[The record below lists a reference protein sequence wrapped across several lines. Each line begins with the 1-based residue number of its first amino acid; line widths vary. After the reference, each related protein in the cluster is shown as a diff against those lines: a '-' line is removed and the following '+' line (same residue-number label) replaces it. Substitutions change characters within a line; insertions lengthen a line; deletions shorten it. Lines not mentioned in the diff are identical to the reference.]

1 MLFVWI
7 DASHLLNN
15 LIEAGSLSRVLP
27 QVKFMEANYEVSS
40 KSSTETYSAT
50 SLIQDLILVTSYL
63 CSNVFESSR
72 NIDSAASVSSDA
84 SVASAKSHSR
94 GNSVTAT
101 LIALAPFWAI
111 ASLITQMKEH
121 PSDSLVLKSALSML
135 LCTPLTVSAATEM
148 SENCLTR
155 LTATENHFLSSM
167 AANASG
173 VPQFSHQYLHQ
184 QLHVLQQQYQDCLF
198 LRLTARLRQ
207 SLRTHLSH
215 PLVFALVLSMSLRND
230 VAVKALMA
238 MTTAPEKLPFF
249 EKVLSRSDE
258 NSLDLI
264 TSIVTS
270 APKLVLRP
278 DSSSQHTTPLIY
290 AVAHRSVVSGES
302 YESVLSSQDF
312 VQSIVQILTD
322 YVPSSVT
329 ISNHKGMYPLHF
341 AARRG
346 YSSVMLYL
354 ASRFGSFSLSL
365 LDNAGK
371 YPLHHALLSS
381 HMHKEDDI
389 VALASLSPQLL
400 DESHSTLYDAP
411 QSGSIAFKLLHY
423 AKKVSPRLFERLSD
437 VLSQWQEEQRSM
449 LYPIPSLLAYTSV
462 LDGSSS
468 ASATSSIPASSSLS
482 SDDEEDEDDDEED
495 GETPMPSS
503 SSKPT
508 SSSAASIAASSLH
521 FFAQS
526 LLMLQHASPA
536 QYESD
541 SNDTSDFISPVA
553 ATKQPAASRKRSR
566 TESDDNNKT
575 TTHTS
580 SHQKKHRRSLV
591 PSSESMDHGDG
602 LTSGDSSVVSALS
615 P

>member
-1 MLFVWI
+1 MVFLWI
-7 DASHLLNN
+7 DSSHLLNN
-15 LIEAGSLSRVLP
+15 LVEAGSLSRVLP

-63 CSNVFESSR
+63 CSNVLESSR

-111 ASLITQMKEH
+111 ASLVTQIKENT
-121 PSDSLVLKSALSML
+121 SDSLVLKSALSML
-135 LCTPLTVSAATEM
+135 LCTPLTVAAATEM
-148 SENCLTR
+148 SENCLAR
-155 LTATENHFLSSM
+155 LTATENQFLSAM
-167 AANASG
+167 VNASG

-184 QLHVLQQQYQDCLF
+184 QLHVLQQQHQDSLL

-215 PLVFALVLSMSLRND
+215 PLLFALVLSMSLRND
-230 VAVKALMA
+230 LAVKAQMA
-238 MTTAPEKLPFF
+238 MTTAPDKLPFF
-249 EKVLSRSDE
+249 EKVLNRSDE
-258 NSLDLI
+258 NSLDLVV
-264 TSIVTS
+264 SIVTS

-278 DSSSQHTTPLIY
+278 DSSSQHNTPLIY
-290 AVAHRSVVSGES
+290 VVAHRSVISGES
-302 YESVLSSQDF
+302 HESVLSSQGF
-312 VQSIVQILTD
+312 VQGIVQILTD

-400 DESHSTLYDAP
+400 DESHSALYDAP
-411 QSGSIAFKLLHY
+411 QSGDIAFKLLHY
-423 AKKVSPRLFERLSD
+423 AKKISPRLFDRLTD
-437 VLSQWQEEQRSM
+437 VLGQWQEEQRSM
-449 LYPIPSLLAYTSV
+449 QYPIPSLLAYTSL

-468 ASATSSIPASSSLS
+468 ASATSSMPASSSSLS
-482 SDDEEDEDDDEED
+482 SDEEDEYDGEEED
-495 GETPMPSS
+495 EAAMPSTS
-503 SSKPT
+503 TLRRST
-508 SSSAASIAASSLH
+508 SSTASIAASSLH

-536 QYESD
+536 QYASD
-541 SNDTSDFISPVA
+541 SNDTSDIV
-553 ATKQPAASRKRSR
+553 ASRKRSR
-566 TESDDNNKT
+566 TESDHDHNDNNNNT
-575 TTHTS
+575 TS
-580 SHQKKHRRSLV
+580 GSHQKKHRPSLV

-602 LTSGDSSVVSALS
+602 LTSGDCSVASALS

>member
-1 MLFVWI
+1 MWI
-7 DASHLLNN
+7 DASHMLNN

-84 SVASAKSHSR
+84 SAASAKSHSR

-111 ASLITQMKEH
+111 ASLITQIKEN

-135 LCTPLTVSAATEM
+135 LCTPLTVAAATEM
-148 SENCLTR
+148 SENCLAR
-155 LTATENHFLSSM
+155 LTATENQFLGAM
-167 AANASG
+167 AANAGG
-173 VPQFSHQYLHQ
+173 VPQLAHQYLHQ
-184 QLHVLQQQYQDCLF
+184 QLHVLQQQHQGSLL

-207 SLRTHLSH
+207 SLRTHLSQ
-215 PLVFALVLSMSLRND
+215 PLLFALVLSMSLRND
-230 VAVKALMA
+230 LAVKAQMA
-238 MTTAPEKLPFF
+238 MTTAPDKLPFF
-249 EKVLSRSDE
+249 EKVLNRSDE
-258 NSLDLI
+258 NSLDLV

-290 AVAHRSVVSGES
+290 VVAHRSVISGES
-302 YESVLSSQDF
+302 HESVLSSQDF
-312 VQSIVQILTD
+312 VQGVVQILTD

-381 HMHKEDDI
+381 HMHQEDDI

-400 DESHSTLYDAP
+400 DESHSALYDAP
-411 QSGSIAFKLLHY
+411 QSGDIAFKLLHY
-423 AKKVSPRLFERLSD
+423 AKKVSPRLFDRLTD
-437 VLSQWQEEQRSM
+437 VLCQWQEEQRSM
-449 LYPIPSLLAYTSV
+449 QYPIPSLLAYASL

-468 ASATSSIPASSSLS
+468 ASATSSLPASSSSLS
-482 SDDEEDEDDDEED
+482 SDEEDDEYD
-495 GETPMPSS
+495 GEEEGESPSKLRRS
-503 SSKPT
+503 T
-508 SSSAASIAASSLH
+508 SSAASIAASSLH

-536 QYESD
+536 QYVSD
-541 SNDTSDFISPVA
+541 SNDTSDIV
-553 ATKQPAASRKRSR
+553 ASRKRSR
-566 TESDDNNKT
+566 TESDDDNKSST
-575 TTHTS
+575 IN
-580 SHQKKHRRSLV
+580 SHQKKHRPSLV
-591 PSSESMDHGDG
+591 PASESMDHGEG
-602 LTSGDSSVVSALS
+602 LTSGDCSVVSALS

>member
-1 MLFVWI
+1 M
-7 DASHLLNN
+7 A
-15 LIEAGSLSRVLP
+15 
-27 QVKFMEANYEVSS
+27 S

-63 CSNVFESSR
+63 CSNVLESSR
-72 NIDSAASVSSDA
+72 NVDSTASVSSEA

-111 ASLITQMKEH
+111 ASLITQIKET

-135 LCTPLTVSAATEM
+135 LCTPLTVAAATEM
-148 SENCLTR
+148 SENCLAR
-155 LTATENHFLSSM
+155 LATTENQFLGAM

-173 VPQFSHQYLHQ
+173 VPQFAHQYLHQ
-184 QLHVLQQQYQDCLF
+184 QLHVLQQQFQDCVL

-215 PLVFALVLSMSLRND
+215 PLLFALVLGMSLRND
-230 VAVKALMA
+230 LAVKAHMA
-238 MTTAPEKLPFF
+238 MATAADKLPFF
-249 EKVLSRSDE
+249 EKVLNRSDE

-264 TSIVTS
+264 AAIVTS

-278 DSSSQHTTPLIY
+278 DSSSQHATPLIY
-290 AVAHRSVVSGES
+290 AVAHRSVIAGDLYDSM
-302 YESVLSSQDF
+302 LSSQDF
-312 VQSIVQILTD
+312 VQGIVQILTD

-400 DESHSTLYDAP
+400 DETHSTLYDAP
-411 QSGSIAFKLLHY
+411 QSGEVAFKLMHY
-423 AKKVSPRLFERLSD
+423 AKKVSPRLFERLTD

-449 LYPIPSLLAYTSV
+449 QYPIPSLLAYTS
-462 LDGSSS
+462 LLEGTADSS
-468 ASATSSIPASSSLS
+468 ASATSSIPASSSSLS
-482 SDDEEDEDDDEED
+482 SDEEEEEDEEER
-495 GETPMPSS
+495 EAPMPTTLKLPS
-503 SSKPT
+503 T
-508 SSSAASIAASSLH
+508 SSAASIAASSLH

-541 SNDTSDFISPVA
+541 SNDTSDVLSPVVV
-553 ATKQPAASRKRSR
+553 TKQANRKRSR
-566 TESDDNNKT
+566 TETDNTNNTDNNSS
-575 TTHTS
+575 S
-580 SHQKKHRRSLV
+580 SHLKKHRPSLV
-591 PSSESMDHGDG
+591 PSSDSMDHGDG
-602 LTSGDSSVVSALS
+602 LTSGDCSVVSALS